1 MVRYPKT
8 ISKAIVPQPG
18 RRASPPAAAGGSAT
32 AESGDGRRYA
42 PLVLLAALVFVL
54 LLTVAVPVVEWPGM
68 FFYLAI
74 VLGLAMLLYVKG
86 IKPVDPG
93 FPGSL
98 FALAVVAKLIGSTV
112 RYWMLTD
119 VYNSAGDALTYFLQ
133 GQVLADYYRAFDF
146 SVWQW
151 YVHGGEGTT
160 AMIELVGLLYAVM
173 PANLPGTFFLYAG
186 MALAGAVL
194 FYRAVLLS
202 ATDDS
207 YKIYRWFIF
216 FLPSILFWPS
226 SLGKDAWIFFCSGL
240 ATYGWVLYVG
250 KQQVRGLVWA
260 GLGLVLVNF
269 IRPHTAAF
277 LAIAMG
283 FSFFLTVTH
292 RARSI
297 MVWLVGGAAVVAL
310 VALLVSSG
318 VDFLRLEDLSVGAVE
333 EFYAEQQERTTGGS
347 SSYQT
352 VNVFTPGGLAVGM
365 LSVLARPFPWEAH
378 NAQALIASLET
389 MVWLAFCWFRR
400 GAFMRNLLAI
410 RTNPAVSYALAYS
423 VIMLLALTSLG
434 NFGLIA
440 RQRVVVLPFWWMLFL

>member
-1 MVRYPKT
+1 MVRHPK
-8 ISKAIVPQPG
+8 AVAVQPG
-18 RRASPPAAAGGSAT
+18 RRTSRPTGADRGST
-32 AESGDGRRYA
+32 TVESSDGRRYM
-42 PLVLLAALVFVL
+42 PLVLPAALFFVL
-54 LLTVAVPVVEWPGM
+54 LLTVVVPVVEWPGM

-74 VLGLAMLLYVKG
+74 VLGIAALLYVKG

-93 FPGSL
+93 FSGSL

-119 VYNSAGDALTYFLQ
+119 VYNSSGDALTYFSQ

-160 AMIELVGLLYAVM
+160 AMIEMVGFLYAVM
-173 PANLPGTFFLYAG
+173 PANLPGTFFLFAC
-186 MALAGAVL
+186 MALAGAVF

-226 SLGKDAWIFFCSGL
+226 SLGKDAWIFFCTGL
-240 ATYGWVLYVG
+240 ATYGWVLYAG
-250 KQQVRGLVWA
+250 KQHVRGLVWA

-283 FSFFLTVTH
+283 FSFILTVTRH
-292 RARSI
+292 ARSLMI
-297 MVWLVGGAAVVAL
+297 WLVGGAVVVAL
-310 VALLVSSG
+310 VAVLVSSG
-318 VDFLRLEDLSVGAVE
+318 VDFLRLEDLSVAAVE
-333 EFYAEQQERTTGGS
+333 EFYSEQQERTTDGS

-352 VNVFTPGGLAVGM
+352 VNVFTPWGLAVGM
-365 LSVLARPFPWEAH
+365 LSVLMRPFPWEAH

-440 RQRVVVLPFWWMLFL
+440 RQRVVVLPLWWMLFL